1 MMACCNAAWEHQI
14 DTKRAAGKESCIL
27 RDVCVS
33 SRFLFLVAPDGILC
47 ISM

>member
-1 MMACCNAAWEHQI
+1 MMACNAAREHQI

-33 SRFLFLVAPDGILC
+33 SRLLFLVAPDGILR